1 MRNCA
6 ALLCSLLLA
15 ACATA
20 PAPSITGQ
28 LFNDHLF
35 AAPSAPISASDVFA
49 VSDAMKRYLGV
60 DIAGELRAKG
70 NQQGLVDA
78 LYRKG
83 QLKLEYDSALTR
95 NAAQAFDARAGNC
108 LSLVIMT
115 AAMAKELGLPVRYQ
129 NVVTDD
135 SWSRTG
141 DIYFSIGHVNL
152 ALGKKKTDVG
162 FGRNESE
169 VLIIDFLPATDIRA
183 RTRVLAEDTIVAMYM
198 NNRAVELF
206 TDGQLSD
213 AYWWAREAIRQ
224 DPRFL
229 SAYNTLGVVYQRRG
243 YFAEADRIFA
253 HVLER
258 EPANTRAMSNQ
269 VAVLDALGRTAE
281 ARALRDRLA
290 RLEPDPPFSF
300 FDRGLVAMR
309 EGDFKSAK
317 ELFAKE
323 IAREAYYHEFHFW
336 LALAYVGL
344 GDIDHARDQ
353 LALAVESSTTRSDRD
368 RYASKLDRIRAA
380 TNPPIVRQ
388 R

>member
-1 MRNCA
+1 MRSVI
-6 ALLCSLLLA
+6 ALLCSLLVA

-20 PAPSITGQ
+20 PMQSTTEK

-35 AAPSAPISASDVFA
+35 VAPSESINAAEVFA
-49 VSDAMKRYLGV
+49 VSDAMKRYIGV

-70 NQQGLVDA
+70 SQQGLVDA
-78 LYRKG
+78 LYHKG

-115 AAMAKELGLPVRYQ
+115 AALAKELGLPVRYQ
-129 NVVTDD
+129 NVVADD
-135 SWSRTG
+135 TWSRTG

-162 FGRNESE
+162 PGRNESE
-169 VLIIDFLPATDIRA
+169 VLVIDFLPATDIRA
-183 RTRVLAEDTIVAMYM
+183 RTRVLAESTIVAMYM
-198 NNRAVELF
+198 NNRAVETF
-206 TDGQLSD
+206 TDGQLND

-224 DPRFL
+224 DPKFL

-243 YFAEADRIFA
+243 HFAEADRVFA

-258 EPANTRAMSNQ
+258 EPANTRVMSNR
-269 VAVLDALGRTAE
+269 VAALNALGRTAE
-281 ARALRDRLA
+281 AQALRDRLD

-300 FDRGLVAMR
+300 FDRGLAAMR
-309 EGDFKSAK
+309 EGDYKSARD
-317 ELFAKE
+317 LFARE
-323 IAREAYYHEFHFW
+323 VAREAYYHEFHFW

-344 GDIDHARDQ
+344 GDIDHARDH
-353 LALAVESSTTRSDRD
+353 LALAMESSTTRSDRD
-368 RYASKLDRIRAA
+368 RYAAKLDRIRAA
-380 TNPPIVRQ
+380 VSPPVVRQ

>member
-1 MRNCA
+1 MRSGI
-6 ALLCSLLLA
+6 ALLCSLLVA

-20 PAPSITGQ
+20 PMPSATEQ

-35 AAPSAPISASDVFA
+35 VAPSESIGAAEVFA
-49 VSDAMKRYLGV
+49 VSDAMKRYIGV

-70 NQQGLVDA
+70 SQQGLVDA
-78 LYRKG
+78 LYHKG

-115 AAMAKELGLPVRYQ
+115 AALAKELGLPVRYQ
-129 NVVTDD
+129 NVVAEDT
-135 SWSRTG
+135 WSRTG
-141 DIYFSIGHVNL
+141 DIYFSVGHVNL

-162 FGRNESE
+162 PGRHESE

-183 RTRVLAEDTIVAMYM
+183 RTRVLAESTIVAMYM
-198 NNRAVELF
+198 NNRAVETF
-206 TDGQLSD
+206 TDGQLND

-224 DPRFL
+224 DPKFL

-243 YFAEADRIFA
+243 HFAEADRVFA

-258 EPANTRAMSNQ
+258 EPANTRVMSNR
-269 VAVLDALGRTAE
+269 VAALNALGRTAE
-281 ARALRDRLA
+281 AQALRDRLDH
-290 RLEPDPPFSF
+290 LEPDPPFSF
-300 FDRGLVAMR
+300 FDRGLAAMR
-309 EGDFKSAK
+309 EGDYKSARD
-317 ELFAKE
+317 LFAKE

-353 LALAVESSTTRSDRD
+353 LALAMESSTTRSDRD
-368 RYASKLDRIRAA
+368 RYAAKLDRIRAA
-380 TNPPIVRQ
+380 ASPPIVRQ